1 MAQIS
6 EGGKD
11 INPMVQFLNVQ
22 HLSRNQNDLYV
33 EVSLLSQVPEARSSP
48 KKSID
53 PVHLYSLYSYLQ
65 NVNTVLLDSP
75 EALCLHSAGSYT
87 DCTNELDL

>member
-1 MAQIS
+1 MRFFTAV
-6 EGGKD
+6 G
-11 INPMVQFLNVQ
+11 F
-22 HLSRNQNDLYV
+22 RDLTVRGPYK
-33 EVSLLSQVPEARSSP
+33 VSP
-48 KKSID
+48 KSID

-75 EALCLHSAGSYT
+75 EALCLHSAGSCT